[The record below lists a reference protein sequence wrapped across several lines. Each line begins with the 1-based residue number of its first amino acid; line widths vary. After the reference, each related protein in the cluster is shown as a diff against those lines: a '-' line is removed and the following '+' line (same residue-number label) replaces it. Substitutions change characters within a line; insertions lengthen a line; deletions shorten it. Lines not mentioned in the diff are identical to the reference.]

1 MFKLWAFHGYSLWSW
16 GPSLLILLF
25 LVFWGFFNCEN
36 CWIFSN
42 VFSTFIE
49 IITWFLDFILF
60 TCYAYTYS
68 FISSFD
74 FSPRFQIAHS
84 NIITQVSKRHLTL
97 YIFKVE
103 LLIFLLK
110 FCTSLYFAI
119 CLLNQWKLSVVSWS
133 VYIKNFKVCIL
144 FNSNTFTLKIYP
156 KELSEICKAFNARMF
171 TKIYL
176 FIYLLMDKMHIMNWA
191 HCSAS

>member
-1 MFKLWAFHGYSLWSW
+1 MKLRTFSSNSTFFSVL
-16 GPSLLILLF
+16 
-25 LVFWGFFNCEN
+25 GFFL
-36 CWIFSN
+36 IVKIAGFFQMF
-42 VFSTFIE
+42 FSTFIE

-60 TCYAYTYS
+60 TRYAYTYS

-97 YIFKVE
+97 YICKVE

-133 VYIKNFKVCIL
+133 VYIKSFKVCIL
-144 FNSNTFTLKIYP
+144 FNSNTFTLKIHP

-176 FIYLLMDKMHIMNWA
+176 FIY
-191 HCSAS
+191 

>member
-49 IITWFLDFILF
+49 IITWFLDFFLF

-103 LLIFLLK
+103 LLIDLLGHLLRWGGAIFLLLAFLLQSPWSPPNDGFEREK
-110 FCTSLYFAI
+110 FPCPKSEKQNMPQITWTSHVHR
-119 CLLNQWKLSVVSWS
+119 C
-133 VYIKNFKVCIL
+133 
-144 FNSNTFTLKIYP
+144 
-156 KELSEICKAFNARMF
+156 
-171 TKIYL
+171 
-176 FIYLLMDKMHIMNWA
+176 H
-191 HCSAS
+191 